1 MLRASCSRVFDI
13 FECKAAFGVDT
24 CILTLL
30 RLFMLGFH
38 YFGGALLLGNNRHK
52 DSIVPLNHSYNLMFA
67 IKSSVFSKE
76 KINLMMSLKD
86 SVVMGR
92 SN

>member
-1 MLRASCSRVFDI
+1 
-13 FECKAAFGVDT
+13 
-24 CILTLL
+24 
-30 RLFMLGFH
+30 MLGFC
-38 YFGGALLLGNNRHK
+38 YFGGTLLLGNNRHK

-67 IKSSVFSKE
+67 IKSFVFFK
-76 KINLMMSLKD
+76 KKMNLMMSLKD